1 MKTLFYT
8 LAFIAGIGSV
18 QAQHFFRQDSLGI
31 SLDFPCVPQPLQEEI
46 STPAGPVQLKGYLCT
61 PTSGEVYMFAY
72 NSMQGLVES
81 PAAIRAT
88 LDGAKNG
95 MTGKLGAT
103 VKGEKYKETNG
114 ISTLSFSF
122 SSSIYRGSARI
133 MFTRG
138 TLLQVLYMSGGKADK
153 KGWKRFSRSFTMN
166 GVQ

>member
-103 VKGEKYKETNG
+103 VKGEKYRETEG
-114 ISTLSFSF
+114 LSTLSFSF
-122 SSSIYRGSARI
+122 SSSLYRGSGCI
-133 MFTRG
+133 MFARG
-138 TLLQVLYMSGGKADK
+138 TLLQLLYMTSGKPDK